1 MKNVFSRLS
10 NAYYVSNL
18 KKKIE
23 KMCSKYHCNFYFPI
37 QISNS
42 LDDIIG
48 MNNEKDVLQD
58 ALLFFKEL
66 TDCESSFNI
75 HPNSRFLLFGAPGSG
90 KSELVAALAKSAG
103 VPIFTVPGQ
112 LFERLKK
119 QETLE
124 KVLDTIFDIA
134 ESFGSGIVLNFD
146 EFSLVSEN
154 ENSEQ
159 VAIHMATRLRR
170 CQNIIAF
177 LSSSSGT
184 AMYSKVLFGDNLF
197 NVNKKIVI
205 MPPTLETREALIK
218 KYFKQ
223 FEAEI
228 DENVS
233 AERLAKQTYGMYPKD
248 LEYLVRETIL
258 YARRQGHAKLTYRD
272 FNETLLLIESG
283 AEYNKMTEK
292 ERNSTAFHEA
302 GHVLAGYYSDPNYI
316 LGRVEITPR
325 AMSLGLTQEEQ
336 GEEKFCM
343 FCSELKSRIIYSLG
357 GMAAEKIIF
366 NETSSGVSSDLE
378 SANAL
383 ALAMVCD
390 LGMNEHIGP
399 VIFDSECGVS
409 SEYFIAEFDKEIQ
422 KTINELYTLAQ
433 KILSEHLQVLNALA
447 KALLEKEVLMGEEIK
462 EIILNTEPDAEKNRN
477 YCIQPKFD

>member
-1 MKNVFSRLS
+1 MKNIFSRIS
-10 NAYYVSNL
+10 KACYVSKL
-18 KKKIE
+18 EKKIE
-23 KMCSKYHCNFYFPI
+23 KMCSKYHCSFSFPI
-37 QISNS
+37 QISNG

-48 MNNEKDVLQD
+48 MNSEKDVLQD

-75 HPNSRFLLFGAPGSG
+75 HPNSRFLLFGASGSG
-90 KSELVAALAKSAG
+90 KSELVAALAKSAS
-103 VPIFTVPGQ
+103 VPLFTVPGQ

-124 KVLDTIFDIA
+124 KVLNTIFDIA
-134 ESFGSGIVLNFD
+134 ESFGDGIVLNFD
-146 EFSLVSEN
+146 EFCLVIGN

-159 VAIHMATRLRR
+159 VAIHMATRIRQ
-170 CQNIIAF
+170 CQNVVVF

-184 AMYSKVLFGDNLF
+184 AMYSKALFGDNLF
-197 NVNKKIVI
+197 NVNKRIVI

-218 KYFKQ
+218 KYFNQ
-223 FEAEI
+223 FEAET

-258 YARRQGHAKLTYRD
+258 YARRQGHVKLTYRD

-302 GHVLAGYYSDPNYI
+302 GHVLAGYYSDPDYI

-343 FCSELKSRIIYSLG
+343 FCSELKSKIIYSLG

-399 VIFDSECGVS
+399 VIYDAECGVS
-409 SEYFIAEFDKEIQ
+409 SEYFITEFDKEIQ
-422 KTINELYTLAQ
+422 KTINELYATAQ
-433 KILSEHLQVLNALA
+433 EILSKHLPVLNALA
-447 KALLEKEVLMGEEIK
+447 KALLEKEVLMGDEIK
-462 EIILNTEPDAEKNRN
+462 EIILKTEPDAEKNRN
-477 YCIQPKFD
+477 YCIQPKI

>member
-1 MKNVFSRLS
+1 
-10 NAYYVSNL
+10 
-18 KKKIE
+18 
-23 KMCSKYHCNFYFPI
+23 MCSKYHCNFYFPI